1 MLCPLS
7 IEGVEGVTPP
17 ATNPATTV
25 TVSPAEHWDPG
36 EKEESVALYE
46 YVVLVLGEAA

>member
-7 IEGVEGVTPP
+7 MDGVEGVTAP
-17 ATNPATTV
+17 ATSPATTI
-25 TVSPAEHWDPG
+25 TVSPAEHWDAG